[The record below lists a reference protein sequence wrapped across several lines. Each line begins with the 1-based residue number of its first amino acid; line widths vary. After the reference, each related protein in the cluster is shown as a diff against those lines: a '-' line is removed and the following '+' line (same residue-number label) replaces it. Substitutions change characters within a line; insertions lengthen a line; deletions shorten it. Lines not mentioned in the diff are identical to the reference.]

1 MKKQAKL
8 AYSPL
13 GNAFERQ
20 TKTNEIQEKKQVE
33 ALEVLKLV
41 LKLIKLV

>member
-1 MKKQAKL
+1 MKEQAKL

-20 TKTNEIQEKKQVE
+20 TKTTEIQGK